1 MNDLTCPWC
10 EANLEIAAQEAA
22 EQQCPEC
29 LTTWCYEEE
38 ADVDLP
44 LAA

>member
-1 MNDLTCPWC
+1 MNDMTCPWC
-10 EANLEIAAQEAA
+10 EVALELNVDQDD

-29 LTTWCYEEE
+29 QTRWRYEEE
-38 ADVDLP
+38 TPFELP

>member
-1 MNDLTCPWC
+1 MNDTTCPWC
-10 EANLEIAAQEAA
+10 ETALELAMDEAA

-29 LTTWCYEEE
+29 LTTWCFED
-38 ADVDLP
+38 ADVELA

>member
-1 MNDLTCPWC
+1 MQEIACPWC
-10 EANLEIAAQEAA
+10 ESALDLVVARAD

-29 LTTWCYEEE
+29 LTTWLYEESE
-38 ADVDLP
+38 LDLP

>member
-1 MNDLTCPWC
+1 MNNTTCPWC
-10 EANLEIAAQEAA
+10 DIALELAADDSA

-29 LTTWCYEEE
+29 LTTWRYEEVE
-38 ADVDLP
+38 LELP